1 MSTLTFAPT
10 VEPGAGLEPELA
22 LQTPR
27 EIPAELWT
35 GSYARQ
41 AKKNISKLV
50 KGGII
55 AIAMGGMSLVEDLA
69 SFFPLIEYSSWLGVG
84 LLGVGAVLAVDL
96 WVIRR
101 RFRYVTDGV
110 PTRVRID
117 DLALAPHTQ
126 SHGQPTS
133 HRFHVWYSWRDPS
146 NDETITCEDQS
157 DVIKEEDRVKVTTS
171 FRIGDEVTALH
182 FKSNPR
188 KTVRLYGFL
197 GLKPDL
203 GLVDRDDYV
212 PSPLWMD
219 VLGTAAIWL
228 FIALTVWNVYA
239 LRRFDPIN
247 KGAGARLYGR

>member
-55 AIAMGGMSLVEDLA
+55 AIAMGGMSFVEDLA

-182 FKSNPR
+182 FKSIYAAALGESKLGHDGPKCGPNLGFGAQFVFNAKVG
-188 KTVRLYGFL
+188 KT
-197 GLKPDL
+197 
-203 GLVDRDDYV
+203 
-212 PSPLWMD
+212 
-219 VLGTAAIWL
+219 
-228 FIALTVWNVYA
+228 LTVTPA
-239 LRRFDPIN
+239 QSGRPAPERRVHNPSVT
-247 KGAGARLYGR
+247 